1 VGLLPCFSQHSS
13 RARQYT
19 GTYSAFCGGVFYNS
33 HYTYRCFQ
41 FCTSICKR
49 WIASYIRRILDS
61 CGGTHTETAVI
72 ARLLCGQSSVDQGP
86 DFTKIAGT
94 VGPDSE
100 IAYCSCYT
108 VKYLT
113 FCGGVPIGTAQHT
126 GFYSAFCGGATS
138 NFTQTNRSS
147 LLLYLAI
154 IQVAADHRL
163 LISEAQTSGTTTD
176 CWRTYNPGHTEQLL
190 TFCGGVSFISQVFV
204 PQPIQHTD
212 LYTAFC
218 GGAIIHLHNFTGSFL
233 CFKFDTNWIDREYTA
248 DCETD
253 TVHIQAFCGGAS
265 TQSRPC
271 STLCTAVFALNIT
284 EPQQHWFG
292 HCFEQDQTAERL
304 TLGSLQRLQPL
315 NCYWNLSVTALI
327 WTGIA
332 FLLTLIYNINTIAR
346 LLLANEALE
355 FESAFWEFFWL
366 ILFVIW
372 DTGISAFLHFHSE
385 SAGKKTTTER
395 VHCLSDKS
403 DCCPGPKSGHS
414 WLPSIPRLLRI
425 CLVTLVLMNIP
436 ARNGGEGDGSVM
448 RPIETSQSVLPQVC
462 CLPDVKRHDKRP
474 PAGSISQS
482 TCLTAVKKRSL
493 KRAHRRACQQG
504 LAWYKGRL
512 YRPEDFSFMPPVEP
526 MIIPPCT
533 AQADTQQCHNSVPS
547 CSWLQAPSDM
557 SSVECRWAIQSQAGR
572 N

>member
-1 VGLLPCFSQHSS
+1 MQFAADNTETSSRRQNQWPLTFRFLAGAQTDRGSRHTDTRLTFCGGVADSFFTDISSIGRQHFEFYLVYCDGTISGLRYLDQHYPAGRQTLWPFTFHFFASGRTERGPRHTEARLTFCGGVVALFFTEHSS

-163 LISEAQTSGTTTD
+163 LISEAQTTGTTTD
-176 CWRTYNPGHTEQLL
+176 CWRTYNPGRTEQLL

-271 STLCTAVFALNIT
+271 STLCTAVFALSIT

-327 WTGIA
+327 WTGTA

-355 FESAFWEFFWL
+355 F
-366 ILFVIW
+366 
-372 DTGISAFLHFHSE
+372 
-385 SAGKKTTTER
+385 
-395 VHCLSDKS
+395 
-403 DCCPGPKSGHS
+403 
-414 WLPSIPRLLRI
+414 
-425 CLVTLVLMNIP
+425 
-436 ARNGGEGDGSVM
+436 
-448 RPIETSQSVLPQVC
+448 
-462 CLPDVKRHDKRP
+462 
-474 PAGSISQS
+474 
-482 TCLTAVKKRSL
+482 
-493 KRAHRRACQQG
+493 
-504 LAWYKGRL
+504 
-512 YRPEDFSFMPPVEP
+512 
-526 MIIPPCT
+526 
-533 AQADTQQCHNSVPS
+533 
-547 CSWLQAPSDM
+547 
-557 SSVECRWAIQSQAGR
+557 
-572 N
+572 